1 MRDKNSSKSIDRR
14 KLGYFQGTVLTE
26 LKHIKEGID
35 ELKESVRALREY
47 LSQTERRIDRMEKR
61 LSFIKGVG
69 LTLFAIANG
78 VYGYLFNRL
87 WK

>member
-1 MRDKNSSKSIDRR
+1 MKGANSSRSIDRR
-14 KLGYFQGTVLTE
+14 KLGLFQGTVLTE

-35 ELKESVRALREY
+35 ELKESVRALGEY
-47 LSQTERRIDRMEKR
+47 LSQTERRIDRIEKR

-78 VYGYLFNRL
+78 IYGYLFNRL

>member
-1 MRDKNSSKSIDRR
+1 MKDMDSSRSIDRR

-26 LKHIKEGID
+26 LKHIKEGVE
-35 ELKESVRALREY
+35 ELKESIRALGEH
-47 LSQTERRIDRMEKR
+47 LSQTERRIDKIEKR